1 MGLIFEDLI
10 RRFNEASNET
20 AGDHFTPREVIRLM
34 VNLLFTPDSQ
44 ILPDQGHRPTLYDP
58 ACGTGG
64 MLSVA
69 EEYLRELNPDARLEV
84 FGQDYNNEAFAI
96 CSSDMMIK
104 GQNPE
109 NIKFGDSF
117 TQDGLPGQEVRLPAG
132 ESAVRR
138 RVEAAGRGDRDGAR
152 RAGIRRPLR
161 RRPAAHQRRLAP
173 LPHAHDLEDE
183 AGRLAPG
190 DRLQRLAAVHR
201 RCRLGRERN
210 SPLDHRERLA
220 GSHRRPAG
228 PRCSTTPASP
238 PTSGS

>member
-44 ILPDQGHRPTLYDP
+44 VLRTPGTVRTLYDP

-69 EEYLRELNPDARLEV
+69 EEFLRELNPDAKLEV

-96 CSSDMMIK
+96 CCSDMMIK
-104 GQNPE
+104 GQHPD

-117 TQDGLPGQEVRLPAG
+117 TQDGLPGKKFDYLLANPPFGVEWKPQADKIVAEHEKKGFDGRFGPAC
-132 ESAVRR
+132 
-138 RVEAAGRGDRDGAR
+138 
-152 RAGIRRPLR
+152 RA
-161 RRPAAHQRRLAP
+161 
-173 LPHAHDLEDE
+173 
-183 AGRLAPG
+183 
-190 DRLQRLAAVHR
+190 
-201 RCRLGRERN
+201 
-210 SPLDHRERLA
+210 
-220 GSHRRPAG
+220 
-228 PRCSTTPASP
+228 STTGRSFSSC
-238 PTSGS
+238 T